1 MKTPETGRLRSL
13 AELELEVE
21 AEGREW
27 TRQRLQQRLQE
38 EAVRHGAFFPSGR
51 AAAAGPATPAPHP
64 AQPGRPG

>member
-1 MKTPETGRLRSL
+1 MKTPDTGRLRSL

-38 EAVRHGAFFPSGR
+38 EAAAHGAFFPSGR
-51 AAAAGPATPAPHP
+51 AAAAGPATSPAHP
-64 AQPGRPG
+64 AQSGRAG